1 MLFAVMGQTDGEKG
15 SLNRRR
21 EQMMKSHSMEALETP
36 TPSVN
41 GDANEPDAPDGRRLI
56 QRQGCE
62 DTQENHQQN
71 ASQHFHKQEKHVKRR
86 HRWDSICIIL
96 YHLQLLL
103 TSAKRI
109 SSIDLSTKLNFKFPG
124 GQIPKYT

>member
-1 MLFAVMGQTDGEKG
+1 MGQTDGEKG
-15 SLNRRR
+15 SLTRRR

-41 GDANEPDAPDGRRLI
+41 GDANEPDAPNGRVT

-62 DTQENHQQN
+62 DTQENNQQN

-86 HRWDSICIIL
+86 HR
-96 YHLQLLL
+96 
-103 TSAKRI
+103 
-109 SSIDLSTKLNFKFPG
+109 
-124 GQIPKYT
+124 